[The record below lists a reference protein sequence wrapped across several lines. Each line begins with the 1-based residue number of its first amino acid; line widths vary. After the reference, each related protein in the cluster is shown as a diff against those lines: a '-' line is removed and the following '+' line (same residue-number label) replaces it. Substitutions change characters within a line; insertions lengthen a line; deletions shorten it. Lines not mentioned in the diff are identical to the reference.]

1 MAKKT
6 HNATESIALS
16 AGQRSKVLLETTL
29 KVGTKKLR
37 NKFSRHSLKTTKEV
51 NSRIEQIAQ
60 DNLEQGELAEIVF
73 QGLCKLRG
81 TAMKI
86 AQYISSDQDLLTPEH
101 LEVLRQSHYQVP
113 PLNTVI
119 VSKMIRNEF
128 KVSKEDLFAFF
139 EDKAFAAASLGQV
152 HRAKTLDGKD
162 IAVKIQY
169 PGIDQTISVDLG
181 IVKKILSVVP
191 KNKFILNSLH
201 SIEQHL
207 YEEVDYWV
215 EQKNALD
222 FYNFFCGNTN
232 THIEPNFII
241 PRVLP
246 QLSSQRVI
254 TYEFIQGQSLQDWL
268 RSNPSQQQR
277 DQLGQNLWQFF
288 FDSAFKLQKIHA
300 DPNWGNF
307 LMTESNQ
314 LAILDFGCIQSLSL
328 DAVKLFHSLFL
339 PEDSITISE
348 LVSLYVKLGAKV
360 DLSNPHQ
367 IESFYENAIRPYRH
381 WLTKLIYK
389 EIAYENMHLNKIEK
403 LSTEGQ
409 RILFRE
415 IFSSYLDSFSNEF
428 TLLHR
433 TFFGLLKIIESIK
446 ADLSKEFKLSA
457 IRDSS

>member
-6 HNATESIALS
+6 PDTTENIALS
-16 AGQRSKVLLETTL
+16 RGQRSKVLLETTL

-37 NKFSRHSLKTTKEV
+37 NKFSKQSPKALETINAGV
-51 NSRIEQIAQ
+51 EQIAPDQ
-60 DNLEQGELAEIVF
+60 LEQRELAEIVF

-81 TAMKI
+81 TAMKV
-86 AQYISSDQDLLTPEH
+86 AQYISSDQDLLKPEH

-113 PLNTVI
+113 SLNTVI

-128 KVSKEDLFAFF
+128 KVNKEDLFITF

-152 HRAKTLDGKD
+152 HRAKTIDGKD
-162 IAVKIQY
+162 VAVKIQY

-181 IVKKILSVVP
+181 IVKKFLSAVP
-191 KNKFILNSLH
+191 KNKIILNSLN

-207 YEEVDYWV
+207 YEEVDYLV

-232 THIEPNFII
+232 TNINSKFII
-241 PRVLP
+241 PQVFP
-246 QLSSQRVI
+246 HLSSQRVI
-254 TYEFIQGQSLQDWL
+254 TYEFIQGHSLQDWL
-268 RSNPSQQQR
+268 HSNPSQHQR

-307 LMTESNQ
+307 LITESNQ
-314 LAILDFGCIQSLSL
+314 LAILDFGCIQSLSH
-328 DAVKLFHSLFL
+328 DAVMLFRSLFL
-339 PEDSITISE
+339 PEDSITISD

-360 DLSNPHQ
+360 DLSNSRQ
-367 IESFYENAIRPYRH
+367 IESFYEKAVRPYRH

-389 EIAYENMHLNKIEK
+389 EHVYEK
-403 LSTEGQ
+403 LSAEGQ

-415 IFSSYLDSFSNEF
+415 IFSSHLDSFSNEF

-433 TFFGLLKIIESIK
+433 TFFGLLKIIESIE
-446 ADLSKEFKLSA
+446 ADLSKEYKLSVM
-457 IRDSS
+457 SLNS

>member
-1 MAKKT
+1 MAKKSPDT
-6 HNATESIALS
+6 AESIALS
-16 AGQRSKVLLETTL
+16 RSQRSKVLLETTL

-37 NKFSRHSLKTTKEV
+37 NKFSKKSPNAMEIV
-51 NSRIEQIAQ
+51 NSRADHITPGQ
-60 DNLEQGELAEIVF
+60 LEQRELAEIVF

-81 TAMKI
+81 TAMKV
-86 AQYISSDQDLLTPEH
+86 AQYISSDQDLLTPAH

-113 PLNTVI
+113 PLNTII

-128 KVSKEDLFAFF
+128 KVNKEDLFITF

-162 IAVKIQY
+162 VAVKIQY

-181 IVKKILSVVP
+181 IVKKFLSAVP
-191 KNKFILNSLH
+191 KNKIILNSLN

-222 FYNFFCGNTN
+222 FYIFFCGNTN
-232 THIEPNFII
+232 INPKFII
-241 PRVLP
+241 PRVFP
-246 QLSSQRVI
+246 HLSSQRVI

-277 DQLGQNLWQFF
+277 DQLGQKLWQFF

-307 LMTESNQ
+307 LITDSNQ
-314 LAILDFGCIQSLSL
+314 LVVLDFGCVQSLSH

-339 PEDSITISE
+339 PEDSITISD

-367 IESFYENAIRPYRH
+367 IESFYEKAVRPYRH

-389 EIAYENMHLNKIEK
+389 EHAYEK
-403 LSTEGQ
+403 LSAEGQ

-415 IFSSYLDSFSNEF
+415 LFSSHLDSFSNEF

-433 TFFGLLKIIESIK
+433 TFFGLLKIIESIE
-446 ADLSKEFKLSA
+446 ADLSKEYKLSM
-457 IRDSS
+457 ISSNS